1 MSRVIQD
8 TSFDS
13 VWLYLKEIFFK
24 ILVFQPALV
33 LELSYLSGSYSNV
46 LQTNRTSKTSLKIKR
61 KYSICRR
68 SNYGGKISVNWG
80 NGQHVV
86 KVSNKN
92 LPIQTSDISDQD
104 INGISEAWNMG

>member
-33 LELSYLSGSYSNV
+33 LELSCLSVHIAAFYKQIG
-46 LQTNRTSKTSLKIKR
+46 LQKQASKSKE
-61 KYSICRR
+61 SIQFL
-68 SNYGGKISVNWG
+68 GG
-80 NGQHVV
+80 
-86 KVSNKN
+86 
-92 LPIQTSDISDQD
+92 QT
-104 INGISEAWNMG
+104 MGAK